1 MKNIIEKYYGLL
13 IGGCGILLAVFFY
26 LGFAQ
31 QYHVVMLIGL
41 CATVIALGV
50 CTFVRDNIRK
60 EEKEHYVNGIKEQNK
75 NAITESNEKYIQSI
89 VENTENIKA
98 DIISSEQHICDA
110 MQQKVL
116 DIIENST
123 DIYGKSAETMK
134 EYQEETTKRISDSEK
149 AMEIALSN
157 SETKIERMIESLP
170 KQTQELLDNAIT
182 QSKDNIIQ
190 SIADNTESIKADIIS
205 SEQHICDALQ
215 QKVLDIIE
223 NSTEIYSKFTEV
235 LKGYQE
241 ETTKKI
247 SESEKAI
254 ENALANSDIKYE
266 RMVESLPKQAQSM
279 LDNAIAQKVTPEI
292 QKCNASMESL
302 KLDIGKGRSS
312 VIEILNKN
320 SAELSETQKNIQTQ
334 ISILHRQNSHLMM
347 LTTMIG
353 TVRSDIAAINEVR
366 AFKNEHK
373 SGRKVRHVRDDEHG
387 IFIENLMNGDGI
399 RIEKSAM
406 FKNDKLVFEA
416 DFDES
421 GRMTRSKNYSENSGT
436 FTEIT
441 YSNGTVTK
449 SVLGKIVASKK

>member
-1 MKNIIEKYYGLL
+1 MKNVIEKYYGLL

-31 QYHVVMLIGL
+31 QNHVVMLIGL
-41 CATVIALGV
+41 CATVIAAGI
-50 CTFVRDNIRK
+50 CTFIRDNIRK
-60 EEKEHYVNGIKEQNK
+60 AEKEQYVNGIKEQNE
-75 NAITESNEKYIQSI
+75 NAITECNEKIIQCV
-89 VENTENIKA
+89 VENSESIKA

-123 DIYGKSAETMK
+123 DIY
-134 EYQEETTKRISDSEK
+134 
-149 AMEIALSN
+149 
-157 SETKIERMIESLP
+157 
-170 KQTQELLDNAIT
+170 
-182 QSKDNIIQ
+182 
-190 SIADNTESIKADIIS
+190 
-205 SEQHICDALQ
+205 
-215 QKVLDIIE
+215 
-223 NSTEIYSKFTEV
+223 SKFTEA

-247 SESEKAI
+247 IDSEKAI
-254 ENALANSDIKYE
+254 ENVLANSDIKFE
-266 RMVESLPKQAQSM
+266 RMVESLPKQAQM
-279 LDNAIAQKVTPEI
+279 MMDNAIAQKITPEI

-312 VIEILNKN
+312 VIDILNKN
-320 SAELSETQKNIQTQ
+320 SAELSETQKNIQAQ

-449 SVLGKIVASKK
+449 SVLGKIFGTKNN